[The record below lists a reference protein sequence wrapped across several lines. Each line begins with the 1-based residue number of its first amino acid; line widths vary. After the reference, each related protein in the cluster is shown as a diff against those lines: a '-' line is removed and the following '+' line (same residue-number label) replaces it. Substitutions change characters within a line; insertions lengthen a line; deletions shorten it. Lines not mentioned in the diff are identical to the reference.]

1 MCKESTLNL
10 YKILLGFEK
19 LNTNRLSI
27 KRNIKISVN
36 VLARIL

>member
-1 MCKESTLNL
+1 MCRESTLSW
-10 YKILLGFEK
+10 YKNLLGFEK

-36 VLARIL
+36 VLARVL